1 MNNVK
6 REISILKRVEH
17 PNIIRLYYAI
27 EDKRTVTAV
36 PHIWG
41 RSTW

>member
-6 REISILKRVEH
+6 REISILKRIDH

-27 EDKRTVTAV
+27 EDKRTV
-36 PHIWG
+36 IKIMLLI
-41 RSTW
+41 SD